1 MKRRL
6 ALIVPVV
13 AALVVLGALG
23 AALATR
29 PTPSAHARGGGWLP
43 LGPLPP
49 YTDSSNSP
57 GYCAFR
63 IDNNFYQNEVYT
75 RSETQP
81 DGTVVTRVT
90 GSLKLAATNHDTGK
104 TVDYNI
110 SGPGAIT
117 AYPDQ
122 SILIVGEGL
131 GIQFFPPAAQQQFH
145 LPAVAYIKGKY
156 TESLDSQGN
165 VTSFT
170 HDGATISDVCA
181 ALS

>member
-6 ALIVPVV
+6 LIIVPIV
-13 AALVVLGALG
+13 AVLVALG
-23 AALATR
+23 ATLAMLKS
-29 PTPSAHARGGGWLP
+29 PGVQARGGGWQP
-43 LGPLPP
+43 LEGLPP

-63 IDNNFYQNEVYT
+63 IDNNFYQNKVYT

-90 GSLKLAATNHDTGK
+90 GSLKLAATNHNTGK
-104 TVDYNI
+104 TLDYNI

-117 AYPDQ
+117 TYPDQ

-156 TESLDSQGN
+156 TESLDSQGT

-170 HDGATISDVCA
+170 HDSATISDVCA